1 MNTGRVCAGVIAFF
15 FAAVGFDCLA
25 QPIGWARLNS
35 QSAPQADLNPPSI
48 NADIPPSVGRPDS
61 EAHNGLKQT
70 QMLLSLP
77 LLIAQA
83 TASPSD
89 SDVLSQNIGQAAVLS
104 PVPNAEDN
112 TRVGDPLSTPTSIE
126 ATLFSGH
133 TQFNNGP
140 GNNKTSKNGVR
151 FAELAYAPSPDIRV
165 WVQYDNGLSLDNA
178 DLARQGIKSPTY
190 YLGGL
195 VHYLGKHTTRLE
207 IGHRTLPDSINQVI
221 LRGEQVLFLP
231 GNYTLKAGAWI
242 GHRNDSRTERIFNAG
257 FGIPVTPAFRVEPSV
272 FYSRSGVPGEKQWR
286 GLLAGEYS
294 FEAGYRIG
302 GGFSVGRAT
311 TVTGNRTVRDIFMT
325 ASAPLGNRHRA
336 HFFLRHED
344 LSLGRKTAIVGLGVT
359 LAF

>member
-1 MNTGRVCAGVIAFF
+1 MDTGRVRAGVIAFF
-15 FAAVGFDCLA
+15 VAASGFACLA
-25 QPIGWARLNS
+25 QPIEWA
-35 QSAPQADLNPPSI
+35 PPNLPSSRQ
-48 NADIPPSVGRPDS
+48 ADIPPSAGRPDS
-61 EAHNGLKQT
+61 EAHSGLKQT
-70 QMLLSLP
+70 PTLFSLP
-77 LLIAQA
+77 FLMAQATTVPSGRMVLSEDIAQA
-83 TASPSD
+83 P
-89 SDVLSQNIGQAAVLS
+89 VLS
-104 PVPNAEDN
+104 PVLSAEGNA
-112 TRVGDPLSTPTSIE
+112 RVGDPMSTPTSIE
-126 ATLFSGH
+126 VTLFSGH

-140 GNNKTSKNGVR
+140 GSQKTSKNGVR
-151 FAELAYAPSPDIRV
+151 FAELAYAPGADSRV

-178 DLARQGIKSPTY
+178 DLARQGIESPTY

-195 VHYLGKHTTRLE
+195 VHYLGQHTTRLE
-207 IGHRTLPDSINQVI
+207 IGHRRLPDSINQVI

-242 GHRNDSRTERIFNAG
+242 GHRNDSRTERIFHAG
-257 FGIPVTPAFRVEPSV
+257 FGIPVTPAFRVEPTV

-311 TVTGNRTVRDIFMT
+311 TVTGHRTVRDMFMT

-336 HFFLRHED
+336 HVFLRHED
-344 LSLGRKTAIVGLGVT
+344 LSLGRKTAVVGLGIT